1 LPERKSINDFAVK
14 WGKKFRDE
22 EINYIELVDHYF
34 ADECDE
40 LGFVM
45 DSGEAFSQQYGSASY
60 DSRELKKVINGI
72 SDIELLGSAIYSR
85 WRYFNHWAYDGEE
98 ILEDCNRA
106 WFILALDRLALLSEE
121 NTLRFV
127 GKPQSIRIIS
137 NNISYG
143 PYPDFTDEVEQHL
156 EINDEG
162 QVSLKAFDFGDGS
175 KDFTKGRSIEF
186 NIEKQISQKILNLVG
201 AYFSQEYTEIFA
213 TDIGYWNLEIINT
226 DGEVYFFSG
235 SLCADLEI
243 DGVNLS
249 NLIRSEINIENLYLF
264 DNNYNTDKVNKI
276 FIDYHRV
283 TKIRPQE
290 SIGEKEYVT
299 WDYSEQL
306 VIDRKTESIEHI
318 QNIGSGCIISR
329 KLKVQGGVEA
339 LLDDLDAESLFE
351 NIEGNPPN
359 VIENLN
365 ETRKYKIIIDFEK
378 KEQKTITGTYDKKGL
393 PNDWADFAEY
403 VLEFIL
409 FYGLGE
415 ILDPS
420 TYNKTRRC
428 EGEYIYLSV
437 AFEDSYKT
445 YFYITDDDSIEAG
458 DFVLVPAGKDN
469 HQAIVKVISVEY
481 FSEEDAPLSPSKTK
495 KIIRKSTE
503 EDFK

>member
-1 LPERKSINDFAVK
+1 
-14 WGKKFRDE
+14 
-22 EINYIELVDHYF
+22 
-34 ADECDE
+34 
-40 LGFVM
+40 M
-45 DSGEAFSQQYGSASY
+45 
-60 DSRELKKVINGI
+60 
-72 SDIELLGSAIYSR
+72 
-85 WRYFNHWAYDGEE
+85 
-98 ILEDCNRA
+98 
-106 WFILALDRLALLSEE
+106 
-121 NTLRFV
+121 
-127 GKPQSIRIIS
+127 
-137 NNISYG
+137 
-143 PYPDFTDEVEQHL
+143 
-156 EINDEG
+156 
-162 QVSLKAFDFGDGS
+162 
-175 KDFTKGRSIEF
+175 
-186 NIEKQISQKILNLVG
+186 
-201 AYFSQEYTEIFA
+201 
-213 TDIGYWNLEIINT
+213 
-226 DGEVYFFSG
+226 
-235 SLCADLEI
+235 
-243 DGVNLS
+243 
-249 NLIRSEINIENLYLF
+249 
-264 DNNYNTDKVNKI
+264 NKI
-276 FIDYHRV
+276 FSDYQI
-283 TKIRPQE
+283 TNKPQE